1 MSGMAGNVALVTG
14 AEGGIGRAT
23 ALELAARGA
32 DVVVHFY
39 RDQAAADGLAAEI
52 RALGRQAA
60 VVEADLTR
68 SDEVKRVFEAAQA
81 AFGRVDILVNN
92 AGDIIGRQPLVE
104 MTEAFFHQV
113 LDVNVLTTFLCCQA
127 AAPGM
132 IARRRG
138 AIVNLASLAAHNGGG
153 PGASIY
159 AAAKAAVMTL
169 TKAYAKELAPHGIRV
184 NAVSPGLIGGTNF
197 HGKHT
202 SREAFEGAVKT
213 IPLGRAG
220 VPEDV
225 ARVIAFLVGEDSAY
239 LTGETIEINGGMFM
253 R

>member
-1 MSGMAGNVALVTG
+1 MGGFEGSVALVTG

-32 DVVVHFY
+32 DVAVHYY
-39 RDQAAADGLAAEI
+39 RDQPGAEEVACEVRRRGRRAAI
-52 RALGRQAA
+52 YQ
-60 VVEADLTR
+60 ADLTR
-68 SDEVKRVFEAAQA
+68 SVEVKRVFDAALA
-81 AFGRVDILVNN
+81 DFGRVDVLVNN
-92 AGDIIGRQPLVE
+92 AGDIIGRRPMVE

-113 LDVNVLTTFLCCQA
+113 VDVNVLTTFLCCQA

-132 IARRRG
+132 IARKRG

-169 TKAYAKELAPHGIRV
+169 TKAYAKELSPHGIRV

-202 SREAFEGAVKT
+202 SREAFEAAVKT

-220 VPEDV
+220 EPADV
-225 ARVIAFLVGEDSAY
+225 ARVIAFLAGDDAGY

>member
-1 MSGMAGNVALVTG
+1 MAGFEGSVALVTG

-23 ALELAARGA
+23 ALELASRGA
-32 DVVVHFY
+32 DVAVHYF
-39 RDQAAADGLAAEI
+39 RDQAGAEDVAREVRTRGRRAAI
-52 RALGRQAA
+52 YQ
-60 VVEADLTR
+60 ADLTK
-68 SDEVKRVFEAAQA
+68 SVEVKRVFDGVQSD
-81 AFGRVDILVNN
+81 FGRVDVLVNN

-104 MTEAFFHQV
+104 MTETFFHQV
-113 LDVNVLTTFLCCQA
+113 VDVNVLTTFLCCQA

-132 IARRRG
+132 IARKRG

-153 PGASIY
+153 PGASVY

-202 SREAFEGAVKT
+202 SREAFEATVKT

-220 VPEDV
+220 EPADV
-225 ARVIAFLVGEDSAY
+225 ARVIAFLAGGDAGY